1 MGAFNTKRDLPTMT
15 AKSLMF
21 MGTGSDVGKSLVVA
35 GLCRLLANRGIKVA
49 PFKPQNMS
57 NNAAA
62 VAGGEIGRAQALQA
76 RAAKT
81 PATIHLNP
89 VLLKPE
95 SERGAQVIV
104 QGKRAATMTARD
116 YFANRSQFLP
126 AILDSFQTLAS
137 NYDLILVEGAGSPAE
152 TNLRQGDLAN
162 MGFAEAAN
170 SPVIII
176 GDIHRGG
183 VIASLVGTH
192 AVLNQQDRS
201 RIKAFLINKFHG
213 DPSLFDEG
221 LKTIIQ
227 RTGWQSL
234 GVISS
239 FANAHRLPAEDAV
252 ALEDQLTSQAG
263 ATKICVLRLP
273 RIANFDDIDPLRL
286 EPGVTVQFLKDGEAI
301 PGDCTLVIIPGSKS
315 TIADRAALRK
325 AGWDIDIAAHAR
337 RGGHVLGLCGGYQ
350 MLGRMIHDPQGL
362 EGPHTSVAGLG
373 LLDVETTLTPDK
385 TVTPT
390 TAIHTATKE
399 KITAYEIHLGKTTGP
414 DCAKPFAHTERG
426 PDGAVKA
433 KVIGTYL
440 HGCFAADGF
449 RAAFLESLGTKAS
462 DLNYEAMIEQ
472 TLDELAAH
480 LEKHVDVEALMELA
494 L

>member
-1 MGAFNTKRDLPTMT
+1 MT
-15 AKSLMF
+15 AKSIMF
-21 MGTGSDVGKSLVVA
+21 MGTGSDVGKSLIVA
-35 GLCRLLANRGIKVA
+35 GLCRLMANRGVKVA

-81 PATIHLNP
+81 PATIDMNP

-104 QGKRAATMTARD
+104 QGQRAATMTARD

-126 AILDSFQTLAS
+126 AILDSYAKLATQH
-137 NYDLILVEGAGSPAE
+137 DLILVEGAGSPAE
-152 TNLRQGDLAN
+152 TNLRHGDLAN

-170 SPVIII
+170 IPVVLI

-192 AVLNQQDRS
+192 AVLEVEDRS

-213 DPSLFDEG
+213 DPTLFDEA
-221 LKTIIQ
+221 LKPITQ

-234 GVISS
+234 GVIPH
-239 FANAHRLPAEDAV
+239 FPNAHRLPAEDAV

-263 ATKICVLRLP
+263 STRICVLRLP

-286 EPGVTVQFLKDGEAI
+286 EPGVTVQFLQAGEPV
-301 PGDCTLVIIPGSKS
+301 PGDCKLVIIPGSKS
-315 TIADRAALRK
+315 TMADLANLRSN
-325 AGWDIDIAAHAR
+325 GWDIDIAAHVR

-350 MLGRMIHDPQGL
+350 MLGRMIHDPDGL
-362 EGPHTSVAGLG
+362 EGPATSVQGLN

-390 TAIHTATKE
+390 TATHTATAE

-414 DCAKPFAHTERG
+414 DCATPFAQTQRR
-426 PDGAVKA
+426 PDGAVKG
-433 KVIGTYL
+433 KVMGTYL

-449 RAAFLESLGTKAS
+449 RKVFLASLGATGS
-462 DLNYEAMIEQ
+462 DLAYEVMIEN

-494 L
+494 R

>member
-1 MGAFNTKRDLPTMT
+1 MT

-21 MGTGSDVGKSLVVA
+21 MGTGSDVGKSLIVA
-35 GLCRLLANRGIKVA
+35 GLCRLMANRGVKVA

-81 PATIHLNP
+81 PATIDMNP
-89 VLLKPE
+89 ILLKPE

-104 QGKRAATMTARD
+104 QGQRAATMTARD
-116 YFANRSQFLP
+116 YFANRSQFMP
-126 AILDSFQTLAS
+126 AILDSYAKLATQH
-137 NYDLILVEGAGSPAE
+137 DFILVEGAGSPAE
-152 TNLRQGDLAN
+152 TNLRNGDLAN
-162 MGFAEAAN
+162 MGFAEAAKI
-170 SPVIII
+170 PVVLI

-192 AVLNQQDRS
+192 AVLEVEDRS

-213 DPSLFDEG
+213 DPTLFDEA
-221 LKTIIQ
+221 LKTITQ
-227 RTGWQSL
+227 RTDWQSL
-234 GVISS
+234 GVIPH

-263 ATKICVLRLP
+263 STRICVLRLP

-286 EPGVTVQFLKDGEAI
+286 EPGVTVQFLQAAEPV
-301 PGDCTLVIIPGSKS
+301 PGDCKLVIIPGSKS
-315 TIADRAALRK
+315 TMADLANLRSN
-325 AGWDIDIAAHAR
+325 GWDIDIAAHVR

-350 MLGRMIHDPQGL
+350 MLGRMIHDPDGL
-362 EGPHTSVAGLG
+362 EGPATSVQGLN

-390 TAIHTATKE
+390 TATHTATAE

-414 DCAKPFAHTERG
+414 DCVTPFAQTQRR
-426 PDGAVKA
+426 PDGAVKG
-433 KVIGTYL
+433 KVMGTYL
-440 HGCFAADGF
+440 HGCFAADRF
-449 RAAFLESLGTKAS
+449 RAAFLTSLGTKAS
-462 DLNYEAMIEQ
+462 DLNYEAIIEK

-480 LEKHVDVEALMELA
+480 LEKHVDIEALLELA
-494 L
+494 M